1 MQFSKGRW
9 RADRQSII
17 LSLPTVNQ
25 SLYFVS
31 ISLDSLRWIRLIR
44 LIRRLAIHRDKPD
57 QLSYGLI

>member
-1 MQFSKGRW
+1 MQFSEGRW

-17 LSLPTVNQ
+17 FSPPIVNQ

-44 LIRRLAIHRDKPD
+44 RLAVHRDKPD

>member
-1 MQFSKGRW
+1 MQFPEGRW

-17 LSLPTVNQ
+17 LSLSTVNQ
-25 SLYFVS
+25 SLYFVN

-44 LIRRLAIHRDKPD
+44 RLAIHRDRPD

>member
-1 MQFSKGRW
+1 MQFSEGRW

-17 LSLPTVNQ
+17 FSLPIVNQ

-44 LIRRLAIHRDKPD
+44 RLAVHRDKPD

>member
-17 LSLPTVNQ
+17 LSLPIVNQ

-44 LIRRLAIHRDKPD
+44 RLAVHRDKPD

>member
-9 RADRQSII
+9 RADRQPII

-44 LIRRLAIHRDKPD
+44 RLAIHRDKPD

>member
-17 LSLPTVNQ
+17 FSLPIVNQ

-31 ISLDSLRWIRLIR
+31 ISLDSLRWIRLIC
-44 LIRRLAIHRDKPD
+44 RLAIHRDKPD

>member
-44 LIRRLAIHRDKPD
+44 RLAIHRDKPD

>member
-1 MQFSKGRW
+1 MQFSEGHW

-17 LSLPTVNQ
+17 LGLSTVNQ
-25 SLYFVS
+25 SLYFVN

-44 LIRRLAIHRDKPD
+44 RLAIHRDRPD

>member
-31 ISLDSLRWIRLIR
+31 ISLDSLRWIC